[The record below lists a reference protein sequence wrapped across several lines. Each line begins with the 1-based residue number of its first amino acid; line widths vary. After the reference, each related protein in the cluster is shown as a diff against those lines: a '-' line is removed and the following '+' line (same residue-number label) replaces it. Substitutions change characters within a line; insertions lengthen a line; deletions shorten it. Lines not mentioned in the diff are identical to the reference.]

1 MSVTAELSTLFA
13 PVDALRA
20 AGAILGWDRQLFM
33 PPGGGEARGRAEA
46 RLLGLQKTI
55 LASDEFERALETTDP
70 ATARSAERIRKPIV
84 RIPLALLQRKVE
96 VSNRAYD
103 VWRRAKP
110 ANDWTALAP
119 HVEELF
125 AIARESAEH
134 LGYDEHPYDAL
145 LDLFE
150 PGTTRREVTAMF
162 DALGPGLRDLVREIA
177 SENED
182 AALDSGWSDDAE
194 ALLEVMRGVT
204 AEIGLRPTDA
214 RLDLA
219 NNAFCSGTARGDA
232 RLTTRASDA
241 FKGVVSS
248 SLHEMGH
255 ALYGTNIAPEYDGTP
270 RTYAHGL
277 AAHESQSRLWE
288 NMVGRSRG
296 FWTGFL
302 PRFEA
307 RFPRLQGIGLDRFL
321 GALNRVHPE
330 PVRVGS
336 DELTYNLHILI
347 RYTLEVQLIEGKLE
361 VRDLPEAWDAL
372 YEEHLGLRAKAPRDG
387 VLQDVHW
394 TRGSVGYFPT
404 YSMGNIVS
412 GALWDEITSEFDTD
426 ALFARGDFA
435 PVLDWLTERVY
446 RHGSGRTAREITGAG
461 PHAYL
466 DPAPWL
472 GYARA
477 KFAGSTR
484 G

>member
-1 MSVTAELSTLFA
+1 MTAELATLFA

-33 PPGGGEARGRAEA
+33 PSGGGEARGRHEA

-55 LASDEFERALETTDP
+55 LASDEFERALETADP
-70 ATARSAERIRKPIV
+70 ATARSAERMRKPLMRV
-84 RIPLALLQRKVE
+84 PLALLQRKVE

-103 VWRRAKP
+103 VWRKAKP
-110 ANDWTALAP
+110 ANDWAALAP
-119 HVEELF
+119 HIEELF

-134 LGYDEHPYDAL
+134 LGYEEHPYDAL

-150 PGTTRREVTAMF
+150 PDTTHREVSAMF
-162 DALGPGLRDLVREIA
+162 AALGPGLRDLVREAA
-177 SENED
+177 SEEAD
-182 AALDSGWSDDAE
+182 DALDSGWQGDE
-194 ALLEVMRGVT
+194 ERLLDVMRGIT
-204 AEIGLRPTDA
+204 AEIGLRASDA
-214 RLDLA
+214 RIDLA
-219 NNAFCSGTARGDA
+219 NNAFCSGTSRGDA

-241 FKGVVSS
+241 LKGVVSS
-248 SLHEMGH
+248 TLHEMGH
-255 ALYGTNIAPEYDGTP
+255 ALYRTNIAPEWDGSP

-296 FWTGFL
+296 FWTFFL

-307 RFPRLQGIGLDRFL
+307 RFPRLRGIGAGRFL
-321 GALNRVHPE
+321 RALNRVHPE
-330 PVRVGS
+330 PVRVGA
-336 DELTYNLHILI
+336 DELTYNLHILV
-347 RYTLEVQLIEGKLE
+347 RTTLEVRLIEGGLS

-372 YEEHLGLRAKAPRDG
+372 YEEHLGLRPKTLGEG
-387 VLQDVHW
+387 VMQDVHW

-404 YSMGNIVS
+404 YAMGNVVS
-412 GALWDEITSEFDTD
+412 GALWSEIEGAFDTD
-426 ALFARGDFA
+426 ALFARGEFA

-446 RHGSGRTAREITGAG
+446 RHGSGRTAREITEAG

-477 KFAGSTR
+477 KFGT